1 MEANSGPKHFLCF
14 SMKHLLE
21 VHSIVREF
29 VIFIQING
37 FLYSMIFWK
46 NWKKEWNF
54 VKTHVVH
61 WLVEVGYIP
70 NFSYVNTFKTQTK
83 ISCKIMSCT
92 NCCSL
97 QASPHMMQWKK
108 GGGPNCAIENLEIWV
123 SLSGPNTYTESGRV
137 LKTRLCFV
145 KTHIVHHLLLRPRL
159 YDAVEKGG
167 GPNCAIENLAK
178 CNNPRDLPHN
188 SDLIKCNWDLAMSL
202 QCLKSFQ

>member
-137 LKTRLCFV
+137 LKTRLCFRENSYCAPPFAQASPIWCSG
-145 KTHIVHHLLLRPRL
+145 KGRRAKLR
-159 YDAVEKGG
+159 Y
-167 GPNCAIENLAK
+167 
-178 CNNPRDLPHN
+178 
-188 SDLIKCNWDLAMSL
+188 W
-202 QCLKSFQ
+202 KSCKM